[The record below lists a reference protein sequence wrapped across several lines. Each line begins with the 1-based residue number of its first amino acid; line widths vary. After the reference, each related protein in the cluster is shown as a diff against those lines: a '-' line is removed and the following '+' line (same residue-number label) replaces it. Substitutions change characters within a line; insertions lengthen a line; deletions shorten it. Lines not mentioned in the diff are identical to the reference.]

1 VLSSFDRTVV
11 AVDAPG
17 TTRGGRLLVVYG
29 RLLGPLLAG
38 YLMFDK
44 AFAYLHVPGA
54 PLYIGEMLLGVGVV
68 GVLAATGYLRI
79 PLRDEPALALLTL
92 FVLWGAVR
100 SVSGVRA
107 YGLDAVRDAALWYY
121 GLFAFL
127 AVATLARTPQLVER
141 WLTRL
146 RALGPWLLLWLPVA
160 VLLTPV
166 SDNAPSV
173 PASTVSILTH
183 KPGNAAVA
191 ALLVLWY
198 VVLFPEQIRPRWR
211 PVWCGAA
218 LLVIALAATQN
229 RGGLLGAVAG
239 SAVGLVFLRDRVRL
253 ITRAVV
259 ASVLG
264 LLLAVLLTPALPFT
278 GLQGRAFSAT
288 QLIENITSLDGT
300 DAPTDSNLN
309 GTVDGR
315 TELWT
320 RILAKQVDDGLLVEG
335 SGFGPNLA
343 AQVGVLD
350 NGKESL
356 RSPHNSHLNVLA
368 RMGLI
373 GIGLWIALWMGWYA
387 TVIIGCRRLIRRGLH
402 RRARV
407 GVLTLTVVT
416 AILVSSFFDPQLE
429 GPQIAILL
437 WTVFG
442 VGVTVASSRRWFA
455 GLPTAVDR

>member
-1 VLSSFDRTVV
+1 MVSSSAGTVG
-11 AVDAPG
+11 ALDAPG
-17 TTRGGRLLVVYG
+17 ATRGGRLLVVYG

-54 PLYIGEMLLGVGVV
+54 PVYIGEMLLVVGVV

-79 PLRDEPALALLTL
+79 PLRDEPALALLAVFL
-92 FVLWGAVR
+92 LWGAVR
-100 SVSGVRA
+100 SVSGVRT

-127 AVATLARTPQLVER
+127 AVATLARTPELIER

-146 RALGPWLLLWLPVA
+146 RALSPWLLLWLPVA
-160 VLLTPV
+160 VLVAPV
-166 SDNAPSV
+166 SDKAPSV

-191 ALLVLWY
+191 ALLVLWS
-198 VVLFPEQIRPRWR
+198 VVLFPDQVGRRWR
-211 PVWCGAA
+211 GVWCGAA

-253 ITRAVV
+253 VTRAVAACAV
-259 ASVLG
+259 G

-278 GLQGRAFSAT
+278 GVQGRDFSAT
-288 QLIENITSLDGT
+288 QLLENVTSLDGT
-300 DAPTDSNLN
+300 DAPQDSNLN

-320 RILAKQVDDGLLVEG
+320 RILAKQVADGLLVEG

-343 AQVGVLD
+343 VQVGVLD
-350 NGKESL
+350 DGKETL

-373 GIGLWIALWMGWYA
+373 GIGLWIALWAGWYA
-387 TVIIGCRRLIRRGLH
+387 AVIVGCRRLIRRGLH

-407 GVLTLTVVT
+407 AVLALTVVT

-429 GPQIAILL
+429 GPQIAVLL

-442 VGVTVASSRRWFA
+442 VGVTVASSRPWFA
-455 GLPTAVDR
+455 GLPAAADR

>member
-1 VLSSFDRTVV
+1 VPSSTDATFL
-11 AVDAPG
+11 AVDAVAA
-17 TTRGGRLLVVYG
+17 TRRGRLLVVYG

-38 YLMFDK
+38 YLLFDK
-44 AFAYLHVPGA
+44 AFAYLHIPGA
-54 PLYIGEMLLGVGVV
+54 PVYIGEMVLGVGVL
-68 GVLAATGYLRI
+68 GVLTATGYLRI
-79 PLRDEPALALLTL
+79 PLRDEPALALLTVFL
-92 FVLWGAVR
+92 LWGAAR
-100 SVSGVRA
+100 SVSGVRT

-127 AVATLARTPQLVER
+127 AVATLARTPALVER

-146 RALGPWLLLWLPVA
+146 RGLGPWLLLWLPVA
-160 VLLTPV
+160 VLLSPIA
-166 SDNAPSV
+166 DKAPSV
-173 PASTVSILTH
+173 PASTVSILNH

-191 ALLVLWY
+191 ALFVLWY
-198 VVLFPEQIRPRWR
+198 VVLFPEQVRPRWR
-211 PVWCGAA
+211 GVWCGAA

-239 SAVGLVFLRDRVRL
+239 SAVALVFLRDRVRL
-253 ITRAVV
+253 VTRAVV

-278 GLQGRAFSAT
+278 GLQGRDFSAT

-320 RILAKQVDDGLLVEG
+320 RILDKQVEDGLLVAG

-350 NGKESL
+350 DGKETL

-373 GIGLWIALWMGWYA
+373 GITLWIALWMGWYA
-387 TVIIGCRRLIRRGLH
+387 TVVVGCRRLIRLGLH

-407 GVLTLTVVT
+407 AVLALAVVT

-442 VGVTVASSRRWFA
+442 VGVTVATSRTWFA
-455 GLPTAVDR
+455 GLDR